1 MTKQVIWTK
10 HVLEAF
16 IKEANLNPRQEYIIR
31 TRAQGYRIAKQ
42 ADELHLSI
50 DQVNKE
56 IALLKKIYD
65 ITQEHS
71 KILPKR
77 VKKKSELKK
86 WLQKYYI
93 FITLIVIYIL
103 HFCDY
108 KLWDNKRIERV
119 YDAQIKLV

>member
-65 ITQEHS
+65 IAQEHS

-86 WLQKYYI
+86 
-93 FITLIVIYIL
+93 
-103 HFCDY
+103 
-108 KLWDNKRIERV
+108 
-119 YDAQIKLV
+119 